1 MRVTLAG
8 LVLLL
13 GLSSAC
19 TVENE
24 IYDGPCDQLLRC
36 VAVAEPGKLSE
47 QVTTYGAGGTCWK
60 SVPSNLCEQTC
71 TSMLHD
77 YETKTSGLR
86 ECRSGSF
93 GQDAIVPDAAVS
105 TDGGLGDAATLA
117 DGATPADAASG
128 DMTAPPTCGPA
139 TCGGCCLAGV
149 CQPGT
154 ANSACGGNGAACV
167 VCASPKVCDSAA
179 RTCGADPNE
188 LISLTIYDADIY
200 SRKYNGDP
208 WDFPSGYPDV
218 FVTIDGVRRT
228 TVEDDTIYPY
238 WDKTLYL
245 TRRELMTT
253 GVYVA
258 VWDEDI
264 SYNDRISY
272 SKLLRVTDAD
282 LLAGQI
288 EWRSWDDVKRI
299 QFNVSR

>member
-1 MRVTLAG
+1 MRVTTAG

-36 VAVAEPGKLSE
+36 VAVADPGKLSE
-47 QVTTYGAGGTCWK
+47 QVTTYGEGGTCWK
-60 SVPSNLCEQTC
+60 SVPRNLCEQTC

-77 YETKTSGLR
+77 YEAKTSGIR

-93 GQDAIVPDAAVS
+93 GQDAGAPDAGVS
-105 TDGGLGDAATLA
+105 ADSGVAA
-117 DGATPADAASG
+117 DGAAPTDAASG
-128 DMTAPPTCGPA
+128 DMTVPPTCGAA

-149 CQPGT
+149 CQPGSAST
-154 ANSACGGNGAACV
+154 ACGGNGASCV
-167 VCASPKVCDSAA
+167 VCASPKVCDPAA

-188 LISLTIYDADIY
+188 LLSLTIYDADIY

-228 TVEDDTIYPY
+228 AVEDDTIYPY
-238 WDKTLYL
+238 WGKTIYL
-245 TRRELMTT
+245 TRRELMDI

-272 SKLLRVTDAD
+272 SKLLKVTDAD
-282 LLAGQI
+282 LLVGKI
-288 EWRSWDDVKRI
+288 EWRAWDDVRRI